1 MNQLIIQPQNS
12 LQAANPAKVPPLIAK
27 AGKKAVLRFVDFF
40 MAEIENV
47 NTRNAYAVAVI
58 QFGQWCDDFG
68 IELTHLNPSLIATYM
83 RQLGREV
90 SRPTVKQH
98 LAAIRSLFDYLVIG
112 QIMPFNPAN
121 SVRGP
126 KYVVKQG
133 KTPILTAEETRLLLD
148 AINIETIS
156 GLRDRAL
163 IGIMVFSF
171 ARVSAV
177 INMNVE
183 DYFLKGR
190 RAWFRLHEKGGK
202 YHEVPTHSIAEEYLE
217 AYLAAAGI
225 GDQKKTLLF
234 RSLNRK
240 RRLSERR
247 FHRRDV
253 LAMVKRRARQAGLA
267 DTIGNHTFRGT
278 GITTFLQNN
287 GTIERAQQ
295 IAAHESPRTTKLY
308 DRRNDEL
315 TPHEIERIRI

>member
-1 MNQLIIQPQNS
+1 LV
-12 LQAANPAKVPPLIAK
+12 AAYI
-27 AGKKAVLRFVDFF
+27 
-40 MAEIENV
+40 
-47 NTRNAYAVAVI
+47 
-58 QFGQWCDDFG
+58 
-68 IELTHLNPSLIATYM
+68 
-83 RQLGREV
+83 RQLGNTA

-126 KYVVKQG
+126 KHVVKQG
-133 KTPILTAEETRLLLD
+133 KTPILTAEETRTLLD
-148 AINIETIS
+148 SINIEKIS

-163 IGIMVFSF
+163 IGMMVFSF

-202 YHEVPTHSIAEEYLE
+202 YHEVPAHSLAEKYVD
-217 AYLAAAGI
+217 AYIEAAGI
-225 GDQKKTLLF
+225 ADQKKSPLF

-240 RRLSERR
+240 RILTDRR

-253 LAMVKRRARQAGLA
+253 LEMVKRRARRAGLA
-267 DTIGNHTFRGT
+267 DNIGNHTFRGT

-308 DRRNDEL
+308 DRRNDEIM
-315 TPHEIERIRI
+315 PGEIERIRI